1 MALFSNTLWGVEGSA
16 SQGSEPGTLSSSI
29 PVVTAALQP
38 LNHKEEVGTRPSAWC
53 SLLPCPAGT
62 GMLTRTHHLWKLPGL
77 PPWPLSGWWLKVH
90 TGSEGTGYKDL
101 GLGPSWKTEQQL
113 MAMLLFLLQVS

>member
-16 SQGSEPGTLSSSI
+16 SQGSEPGTFSSPI

-38 LNHKEEVGTRPSAWC
+38 LNHKEEVPDPVPGV
-53 SLLPCPAGT
+53 LFCPALLEQGCPS
-62 GMLTRTHHLWKLPGL
+62 RTHHLWKLPGL
-77 PPWPLSGWWLKVH
+77 PPWPLSGWWLKIH
-90 TGSEGTGYKDL
+90 TESEGTGYKDL
-101 GLGPSWKTEQQL
+101 GLGPSWNTEQQL

>member
-62 GMLTRTHHLWKLPGL
+62 GVPIQDTSFVEAAWIAP
-77 PPWPLSGWWLKVH
+77 
-90 TGSEGTGYKDL
+90 
-101 GLGPSWKTEQQL
+101 
-113 MAMLLFLLQVS
+113 MASQRVVAESTYRVRRDWI